1 MIEVLADP
9 RHPRAAPQ
17 FICSGCRKKI
27 GKSADHYLLEG
38 HRAPLCYRCFLAWAE
53 EEYRAAGR
61 EDRLDDYRYAFGTRA
76 WAAVTLG
83 IWPERKSA

>member
-1 MIEVLADP
+1 MKP
-9 RHPRAAPQ
+9 APP
-17 FICSGCRKKI
+17 FNCARCGRRI
-27 GKSADHYLLEG
+27 GKRADHHLIEG
-38 HRAPLCYRCFLAWAE
+38 HQAPLCCRCFLAWAE

-61 EDRLDDYRYAFGTRA
+61 EGRLDDYRYAYGTRA